1 MPGAGRMYSVI
12 LPEIREYKKLAN
24 SHSTHPHKSK
34 KKIRPATWQ
43 VMLVGFFLFYMLV
56 PIISTYVFSVSTRWD
71 RTILPEGYTLEFYQR
86 AFDAS
91 YFVST
96 LRNSLIL
103 SVATVLVSLFVIV
116 PTVYWVHTR
125 LVQAKPLLDILMI
138 LPFGIPMVVLALALV
153 QIYNVPPFARSPF
166 LLIGAVVIYS
176 MPFMYRPVS
185 NAIQAIDA
193 DVLTES
199 GQSLG
204 ANIFQV
210 LSRIIIP
217 NILPGILSG
226 SLLVFATVFAE
237 YTLTSLIV
245 GARFKTFP
253 LLLVEFTRI
262 NGNVASAFSVISFT
276 IAWLVSILIL
286 WVGGMGQKT
295 KTKTIQSR

>member
-1 MPGAGRMYSVI
+1 MVKSRSTQ
-12 LPEIREYKKLAN
+12 
-24 SHSTHPHKSK
+24 SHDPK
-34 KKIRPATWQ
+34 KKVRPAGWQ
-43 VMLVGFFLFYMLV
+43 IFMVGFFLFYMLV
-56 PIISTYVFSVSTRWD
+56 PIISTYVFSVATRWD
-71 RTILPEGYTLEFYQR
+71 RTILPEGYTLEFYKR

-91 YFVST
+91 YFTIT

-103 SVATVLVSLFVIV
+103 SVTTVLVSLFVIV

-125 LVQAKPLLDILMI
+125 LAGAKPLLDVLMI
-138 LPFGIPMVVLALALV
+138 LPFGIPTVVLALALV
-153 QIYNVPPFARSPF
+153 QVYNFPPLARSPF

-176 MPFMYRPVS
+176 MPFMYRPVL

-193 DVLTES
+193 HVLTEA

-204 ANIFQV
+204 ANVFQV

-226 SLLVFATVFAE
+226 SLLVFSTVFAE

-276 IAWLVSILIL
+276 IAWLASILIL
-286 WVGGMGQKT
+286 WVGSKGQTAKT
-295 KTKTIQSR
+295 ETIRAR

>member
-1 MPGAGRMYSVI
+1 VAKNRSNQLPGS
-12 LPEIREYKKLAN
+12 N
-24 SHSTHPHKSK
+24 
-34 KKIRPATWQ
+34 KKIRPSGWQ
-43 VMLVGFFLFYMLV
+43 IFIVGFFLFYMLV
-56 PIISTYVFSVSTRWD
+56 PIISTYVFSVATRWD
-71 RTILPEGYTLEFYQR
+71 RTILPEGYTFEFYGR
-86 AFDAS
+86 AFSAS
-91 YFVST
+91 YFSIT

-103 SVATVLVSLFVIV
+103 SLATVLVSLVVIL

-125 LVQAKPLLDILMI
+125 LAGAKPLLDILMI
-138 LPFGIPMVVLALALV
+138 LPFGIPTVVLALALV
-153 QIYNVPPFARSPF
+153 QVYNFPPIARSPF

-193 DVLTES
+193 HVLTEA

-204 ANIFQV
+204 ANILQV
-210 LSRIIIP
+210 LSKIIIP

-226 SLLVFATVFAE
+226 SLLVFSTVFAE

-262 NGNVASAFSVISFT
+262 NGNVAAAFSVISFT
-276 IAWLVSILIL
+276 IAWLGSILIL
-286 WVGGMGQKT
+286 WVGNMGHAKRTQ
-295 KTKTIQSR
+295 TIRTR